1 MSLYRII
8 LVDDEE
14 EVRKGIIRKID
25 WSSLGFEVVGDAENG
40 AEALERIEQ
49 LEPEVVMTDIRMPFM
64 DGLTLTEK
72 IRQKY
77 PSMKVLI
84 FSGFDDFE
92 YAKQA
97 IRRNVSEYILKPINA
112 DELSAVL
119 RRLKA
124 ELDREREERRD
135 TERLRIRYTEN
146 LPVLQELFYANL
158 LSGRIELGKEQ
169 ERAAQLDIDLSGGKW
184 TAALA
189 YIGGS
194 RDAPLSTLSVQKLL
208 EEALT
213 EDRCKLFLYN
223 DWIALILS
231 LTETFSVYDLIR
243 ALDRACALASA
254 YLGLTLTVGVGTPCR
269 ELSGLPRSA
278 AEARTALEYRSMVG
292 RGQVIYIGDLEP
304 DRSLLLSFDE
314 ADERALTAAIKLG
327 NDREVRSAAA
337 ALAEKLR
344 EAKPSAGQYNLF
356 LMELVTHLLKLTRR
370 SGIGA
375 EEVFGAD
382 FSLPPQMSELPSLTE
397 LEDWC
402 AERYLRLRTLIRRRQ
417 TDSAGQTVETAK
429 EYIRQHYAESDLSV
443 EKLCAYLH
451 LSSTYFSTLFKRETG
466 TSFTA
471 YVTTVRMEAAAEAIR
486 GTEEKTYLI
495 AQRCGYEDPNY
506 FSYVF
511 KRHFGVTPTKYRSE
525 GK

>member
-1 MSLYRII
+1 MELYRVL

-14 EVRKGIIRKID
+14 NIREGISRKMD
-25 WSSLGFEVVGDAENG
+25 WQGLGFSLAGEASNG
-40 AEALERIEQ
+40 RDALELAEEI
-49 LEPEVVMTDIRMPFM
+49 LPDVVLTDIKMPFM
-64 DGLTLTEK
+64 DGLELCGSLTELLPVSK
-72 IRQKY
+72 F
-77 PSMKVLI
+77 VI

-184 TAALA
+184 AAALA

-243 ALDRACALASA
+243 ALDRACALTAS
-254 YLGLTLTVGVGTPCR
+254 YLALTLTVGVGAPCR

-314 ADERALTAAIKLG
+314 ADERVLTAAIKLG

-337 ALAEKLR
+337 TLAGKLR

-356 LMELVTHLLKLTRR
+356 LMELVTPTDGIGGTDGGDGYGVHPPALRGERPVGGKAVRLSASELHLLLHAVQAGDGHDLYRLCHD
-370 SGIGA
+370 
-375 EEVFGAD
+375 GAD
-382 FSLPPQMSELPSLTE
+382 GGSCRGHPHHRGKDVPDRT
-397 LEDWC
+397 
-402 AERYLRLRTLIRRRQ
+402 AVRL
-417 TDSAGQTVETAK
+417 
-429 EYIRQHYAESDLSV
+429 
-443 EKLCAYLH
+443 
-451 LSSTYFSTLFKRETG
+451 
-466 TSFTA
+466 
-471 YVTTVRMEAAAEAIR
+471 
-486 GTEEKTYLI
+486 
-495 AQRCGYEDPNY
+495 
-506 FSYVF
+506 
-511 KRHFGVTPTKYRSE
+511 
-525 GK
+525 